1 MGRLL
6 ARNFSGPSI
15 KFDGSATQISN
26 NTSAANALIGAAGV
40 TACAWVNLQTTS
52 VCRALSISGGG
63 SAFSVIGVEINNSGS
78 NSGYVYARSQIG
90 DTTQSLLLT
99 NLRDKLL
106 NKTVYIAA
114 QADYTNKLL
123 RFYINGVLAYQVTGL
138 VFGSNILVDT
148 AGGDNV
154 NIGSAGGSSYF
165 NGYIA
170 EPAIFNRVLTAEEIR
185 AIYEQGPD
193 AYPKDGSCVLDY
205 RFKEGA
211 IDGAQIV
218 DSSGKGNHGT
228 LTLGAG
234 RIDPYNIPVPNR
246 VIIAPNMPLVGL
258 RSDGSTGINISDA
271 NIAAAFG
278 VDAGQVGVNGISAG
292 AWVKEQRHV
301 VNGQNVAYKYLSG
314 ASGYGAGVILGT
326 TLQALFPTT
335 AGAGSTYVEHSLL
348 LGTASAHR
356 FAAAVNGITYG
367 KCFHNG
373 IKTKQQT
380 AALTGNGSGAFNLI
394 SSSSGN
400 ITLASMFFLAN
411 RVLTDSEVYNI
422 YADSVFP
429 ADVLFWHGPDETGT
443 KIACYRGSY
452 SPANRVSS
460 CDGTLSTGITFTDD
474 VPWR

>member
-6 ARNFSGPSI
+6 ARNFSGAALYNPQ
-15 KFDGSATQISN
+15 SATFKIATPTILAAAPLTFMWWFKATRKVPLNAVIFGGTSN
-26 NTSAANALIGAAGV
+26 GCPSVRFASGANTLALASQNVSAATGMPTVPKIGTFEHYAVTYDGTTVKYYLNGALISSVSFSVTFTTPLNTVGNDSSTNALD
-40 TACAWVNLQTTS
+40 
-52 VCRALSISGGG
+52 
-63 SAFSVIGVEINNSGS
+63 
-78 NSGYVYARSQIG
+78 GY
-90 DTTQSLLLT
+90 L
-99 NLRDKLL
+99 
-106 NKTVYIAA
+106 
-114 QADYTNKLL
+114 AD
-123 RFYINGVLAYQVTGL
+123 
-138 VFGSNILVDT
+138 
-148 AGGDNV
+148 
-154 NIGSAGGSSYF
+154 
-165 NGYIA
+165 
-170 EPAIFNRVLTAEEIR
+170 PAIFNRVLTAEEIR

-211 IDGAQIV
+211 IGGIAGEIIDY
-218 DSSGKGNHGT
+218 SGKGNHGQ
-228 LTLGAG
+228 LTMGSG

-292 AWVKEQRHV
+292 AWIKKQRHV

-394 SSSSGN
+394 SSASGN

-411 RVLTDSEVYNI
+411 RALTDSEVYNI
-422 YADSVFP
+422 YSKSIFP

-452 SPANRVSS
+452 SPINRVPS